1 MPPIGRSFPMLFDGL
16 ARRAF
21 SLGADGATMPRPPD
35 VAPKARLRIGLA
47 LGGGAARGWAHIGV
61 LGVLDEAG
69 IRPDV
74 IAGCSIGAVVGGC
87 YAAGKFD
94 EIRAFALS
102 LTKRRVMGLLDFHF
116 SGSGLIAGGRVR
128 KLLEVDLGTQRIEAL
143 PIRFATVATELVT
156 GHEIW
161 LTRGL
166 LVDALRASYALP
178 GVFDPV
184 KLGGRW
190 LMDGALVN
198 PVPVTVA
205 RASGA
210 DVVICVNL
218 NNEIRL
224 RGTVIP
230 DHGDAPDDVADD
242 LGGGDAAG
250 GLFSQFL
257 DSSSRRRE
265 RKGESP
271 PGIGAVM
278 IDAFNI
284 TQDRISRSRLAGDP
298 PDAMVSPKLARI
310 GLFEFHR
317 AAEAI
322 ELGRQAAERALPE
335 IREMLSSAVAGPET
349 TSPPLQAVAM

>member
-1 MPPIGRSFPMLFDGL
+1 MAGKVRSLEMLFDGL

-21 SLGADGATMPRPPD
+21 SLGSDGA
-35 VAPKARLRIGLA
+35 AIEPKAPVPGKRLKIGLA

-61 LGVLDEAG
+61 LRVLEEAG
-69 IRPDV
+69 ITPDV
-74 IAGCSIGAVVGGC
+74 VAGCSIGAVVGGC
-87 YAAGKFD
+87 YAAGKLG
-94 EIRAFALS
+94 EIETFALS
-102 LTKRRVMGLLDFHF
+102 LTKRRVMGLLDFHL
-116 SGSGLIAGGRVR
+116 SGSGLIAGGRLQ
-128 KLLEVDLGTQRIEAL
+128 KLLEIDLHALRVEHL
-143 PIRFATVATELVT
+143 PIRFATVATELAT

-161 LTRGL
+161 LTRGSL
-166 LVDALRASYALP
+166 IDALRASYALP

-184 KLGGRW
+184 RLGGRL

-205 RASGA
+205 RAFGS

-218 NNEIRL
+218 NNDIRL

-230 DHGDAPDDVADD
+230 DHGEEESDAPEE
-242 LGGGDAAG
+242 AAEEPTQRA
-250 GLFSQFL
+250 GLFAQWL
-257 DSSSRRRE
+257 DSPGRRRE
-265 RKGESP
+265 RRSA
-271 PGIGAVM
+271 PGMATVM

-298 PDAMVSPKLARI
+298 PDAMISPKLAAI

-322 ELGRQAAERALPE
+322 ELGRQAAERALPD
-335 IREMLSSAVAGPET
+335 IREMLDSALSVPGAARGQA
-349 TSPPLQAVAM
+349 QAVAM

>member
-1 MPPIGRSFPMLFDGL
+1 MLFDGI

-21 SLGADGATMPRPPD
+21 SLGGEGTTGEQRDP
-35 VAPKARLRIGLA
+35 APARKLRIGLA

-61 LGVLDEAG
+61 LQVLDEAG

-87 YAAGKFD
+87 YAAGKID
-94 EIRAFALS
+94 QIEAFALS
-102 LTKRRVMGLLDFHF
+102 LTKRRVMGLLDFHLT
-116 SGSGLIAGGRVR
+116 GSGLIGGGRLQ
-128 KLLEVDLGTQRIEAL
+128 KLLEIDLGGLRIEQL
-143 PIRFATVATELVT
+143 PIRFGTVATELVT

-166 LVDALRASYALP
+166 LVEALRASYALP

-184 KLGGRW
+184 RLGGRL

-205 RASGA
+205 RAFGA

-218 NNEIRL
+218 NNDIRL

-230 DHGDAPDDVADD
+230 EHGDKDETLAPDPV
-242 LGGGDAAG
+242 GDNPPARS
-250 GLFSQFL
+250 GLFSQWL
-257 DSSSRRRE
+257 EPQGRRRE
-265 RKGESP
+265 RRLAV
-271 PGIGAVM
+271 PGIAAVM

-284 TQDRISRSRLAGDP
+284 AQDRISRSRLAGDP
-298 PDAMVSPKLARI
+298 PDAMVSPKLAGI

-317 AAEAI
+317 ALETI
-322 ELGRQAAERALPE
+322 ELGRQAAERVLPD
-335 IREMLSSAVAGPET
+335 IREMIETAMAVPGPAR
-349 TSPPLQAVAM
+349 PPAQAVAM

>member
-1 MPPIGRSFPMLFDGL
+1 MLFDGF

-21 SLGADGATMPRPPD
+21 SLGGDATQGAARPPES
-35 VAPKARLRIGLA
+35 AQPRRLKVGLA
-47 LGGGAARGWAHIGV
+47 LGGGAARGWSHIGV
-61 LGVLDEAG
+61 LRVLDAAG

-87 YAAGKFD
+87 YAAGKLD
-94 EIRAFALS
+94 EVQAFALS
-102 LTKRRVMGLLDFHF
+102 LTKRRVMGLLDFQI
-116 SGSGLIAGGRVR
+116 SGSGLIAGSRLR
-128 KLLEVDLGTQRIEAL
+128 RLLELDLGALRLEAL

-161 LTRGL
+161 LTRGP
-166 LVDALRASYALP
+166 LVEALRASYALP
-178 GVFDPV
+178 GVFAPV
-184 KLGGRW
+184 RLGGRW

-205 RASGA
+205 RAFGA

-218 NNEIRL
+218 NNEVRL
-224 RGTVIP
+224 RGTVIQ
-230 DHGDAPDDVADD
+230 DHGEDRDFETAPPDQVRP
-242 LGGGDAAG
+242 
-250 GLFSQFL
+250 GLFGQWR
-257 DSSSRRRE
+257 DSTGRRRE
-265 RKGESP
+265 TREAA
-271 PGIGAVM
+271 PGIATVM

-298 PDAMVSPKLARI
+298 PDAMVSPKLGGI

-322 ELGRQAAERALPE
+322 ELGRQAAERSLPD
-335 IREMLSSAVAGPET
+335 ILEMLDAAPAPSGQTTTAV
-349 TSPPLQAVAM
+349 QAVAM